1 MSASSQ
7 SLIATLYAI
16 DADSEVVVETETGDR
31 ITGKPSRIER
41 DEAGI
46 RVELCPYD
54 GNAPQY
60 RVRADRTPLGWRDTL
75 VEQRPLDG
83 DWNEC
88 GHLTDLVV

>member
-1 MSASSQ
+1 MSDTSRT
-7 SLIATLYAI
+7 LIATLYAI
-16 DADSEVVVETETGDR
+16 DADSDVVVETGNADR

-60 RVRADRTPLGWRDTL
+60 RVRADRTPLGWRDPL
-75 VEQRPLDG
+75 VERRRLHG

-88 GHLTDLVV
+88 GRLTDLEV